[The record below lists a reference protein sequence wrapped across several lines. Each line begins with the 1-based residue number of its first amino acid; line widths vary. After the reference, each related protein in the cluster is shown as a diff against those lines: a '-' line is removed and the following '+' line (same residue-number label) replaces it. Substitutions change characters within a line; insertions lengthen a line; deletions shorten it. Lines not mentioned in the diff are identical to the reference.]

1 MKKLDIPAS
10 CRHDGFDTVDGSQ
23 GAANQKR
30 DVTEVR
36 HIHDNGQSLA
46 HSLGIDIFHGIS
58 IVLAFRIGGI
68 RPSFLIKPRP
78 SLFTR
83 PLFILAF

>member
-1 MKKLDIPAS
+1 MEIPAS

-23 GAANQKR
+23 GATNQKR

-36 HIHDNGQSLA
+36 HIHDYVQSLA
-46 HSLGIDIFHGIS
+46 HSLGIDIFHGFS

-78 SLFTR
+78 SLFPR
-83 PLFILAF
+83 PLFVLAF